1 MASKEKMEQLAVRK
15 RKITIQ
21 WAYKFS
27 SHDEWKMATSTK
39 EEFQISRLLVTSKQC
54 RQTLLILK
62 LFQASVGLLMGQL
75 LIFSVLQGSVSRKP
89 RKLFGPVKPYWA
101 KSRTLYTNTE
111 LFYSHILNL
120 NRSPL
125 IQEVSGAYTSPFLD
139 TDELKMTWRDRK
151 VSGTFEKR
159 AGGLVTD
166 HNWVSN

>member
-1 MASKEKMEQLAVRK
+1 MASKEKVEQLAVGK

-21 WAYKFS
+21 WAYRFS

-39 EEFQISRLLVTSKQC
+39 EAFLISRLLVTSKQC

-75 LIFSVLQGSVSRKP
+75 LIFSVLQGSVSQKP

-111 LFYSHILNL
+111 LFYLHILNL

-125 IQEVSGAYTSPFLD
+125 HTRSFRRIQFSVFRYRWIKNDFTGPKSLRDFRETGPWS
-139 TDELKMTWRDRK
+139 RDR
-151 VSGTFEKR
+151 S
-159 AGGLVTD
+159 
-166 HNWVSN
+166 